1 MKNITKKLLA
11 AQKEFPLI
19 KKEDTNPFFKSK
31 YAGLPSVL
39 EVVLPILQKHGLLL
53 IQCPISSEERVG
65 VETSIIDEETG
76 ESIKAG
82 FTMALAKNDPQG
94 AGSAITYARRYSL
107 ISILGLNVDEDD
119 DANVASNKT
128 AGPGGSLYAPVK
140 TAKLTKNQI
149 EDSSEP
155 FL

>member
-39 EVVLPILQKHGLLL
+39 EVVLPILQKNGLLL
-53 IQCPISSEERVG
+53 VQLPITYGERIG
-65 VETSIIDEETG
+65 VKTVILDEESA
-76 ESIKAG
+76 ESIESE

-94 AGSAITYARRYSL
+94 AGSAITYARRYAL
-107 ISILGLNVDEDD
+107 ISILGLNVDDD
-119 DANVASNKT
+119 DDGNVASNKPT
-128 AGPGGSLYAPVK
+128 SKVAYSPKINNV
-140 TAKLTKNQI
+140 QEDI
-149 EDSSEP
+149 E
-155 FL
+155 L